1 MTQCGNKHKMI
12 LATQIIT
19 NYSVGNT
26 NYGKLNNAAKVLV
39 RRSNSMDTTKLMNIF
54 KKIKIVALAENKSEY
69 AIAREVKVSIT
80 QVRIVLYK
88 YKIQN
93 SLTVILP
100 IIKFSEREKYLELS
114 EQIFKERNI
123 KLSIKNIRITNAKN
137 LWEICTF
144 YNS

>member
-26 NYGKLNNAAKVLV
+26 NYGKLNIAAKVLV

-54 KKIKIVALAENKSEY
+54 KKVKIVALAKNKSEY

>member
-1 MTQCGNKHKMI
+1 MTQCGNKHK
-12 LATQIIT
+12 IIT

-26 NYGKLNNAAKVLV
+26 NYGKLNIAAKVLV
-39 RRSNSMDTTKLMNIF
+39 RRSNSMDTTKLTNIF

-100 IIKFSEREKYLELS
+100 IIKFSEREKYFELS

-137 LWEICTF
+137 LWDICTF